1 MVKFRDTSLS
11 IKLNLLLLFV
21 LGILLLATVLLL
33 AFNTG
38 KLTEEIGSERIA
50 EEVNI
55 MQKRLAEVEKE
66 LTVDVSFTASSIPFI
81 QAVGRRNG
89 ETVTDLI
96 TISNNALNLDDI
108 DVVDGD
114 GHWLAD
120 LRPTGS
126 SSLEAFPLLAAALKG
141 ETTTGVLVDNS
152 ANNTGVV
159 ISSAAPVN
167 ALRQGTVLGAV
178 QMSQTIDD
186 AFLRDLAFERDGVYL
201 GVVYDN
207 QLLARTTS
215 DAKAESTVLYRD
227 IALDPVSVSQAS
239 SGEIVVPK
247 NLITSSNIP
256 YAVAYIPL
264 SVGTGPSPVSMMILV
279 ELDEIFA
286 FQNSTLMNTIIVF
299 AALALV
305 ALVIIYVSLQHIV
318 IQPLNALRTIAQK
331 MTGGQYKE
339 RIPAAG
345 QDEVGQLAA
354 SFNEMA
360 GAIEQREENLQAAR
374 AQAER
379 ANQVKSAFLASMSH
393 ELRTPLNGIINFT
406 GFVADE
412 MLGPVNEK
420 QAQFLRDAIVNAEHL
435 LSLIND
441 VLDISKIEAGSLR
454 LFVEANVDLNKE
466 IETVARTG
474 QTLLADKPVDL
485 NIEIE
490 GSLPLLQ
497 GDKRRI
503 RQIMLNLVSNA
514 CKFTDEGSVT
524 IKAKQCDNEV
534 FISVKDT
541 GPGIEAK
548 DHDAIFET
556 FLQTETGLRKGGGT
570 GLGLPISKK
579 LAEAHGGR
587 LWLESEPG
595 AGAEFFVVLPLQ
607 AEISNTPVAS

>member
-1 MVKFRDTSLS
+1 MVTLRDTSLS

-33 AFNTG
+33 TFNTG

-55 MQKRLAEVEKE
+55 MQKRLAEVEQE

-89 ETVTDLI
+89 ETVTELI
-96 TISNNALNLDDI
+96 TISNNSLSLDDI

-114 GHWLAD
+114 GNWLAD

-126 SSLEAFPLLAAALKG
+126 TEIGNFPLLAAALKG
-141 ETTTGVLVDNS
+141 ETTTGVLVEQD
-152 ANNTGVV
+152 AGQTGLI

-178 QMSQTIDD
+178 QMSQKVDD
-186 AFLRDLAFERDGVYL
+186 AFLQELAFEREGIYL

-207 QLLARTTS
+207 QLMARTAFDSSANATI
-215 DAKAESTVLYRD
+215 LYRD
-227 IALDPVSVSQAS
+227 IALDTEAVSRAS
-239 SGEIVVPK
+239 NGEVVVPDT
-247 NLITSSNIP
+247 LITSSNIP

-264 SVGTGPSPVSMMILV
+264 AAGEMSSPASLVILV

-286 FQNSTLMNTIIVF
+286 FQTSTLMNTIIVF

-305 ALVIIYVSLQHIV
+305 ALVIIYMSLQHIV
-318 IQPLNALRTIAQK
+318 IQPLNTLRVIAQK
-331 MTGGQYKE
+331 MTGGQYKQ
-339 RIPAAG
+339 RIPAQG
-345 QDEVGQLAA
+345 KDEVGQLAA

-420 QAQFLRDAIVNAEHL
+420 QTQFLRDAIVNAEHL

-454 LFVEANVDLNKE
+454 LFIENNVDLAKE
-466 IETVARTG
+466 LETVARTG
-474 QTLLADKPVDL
+474 KTLLADKPVEL
-485 NIEIE
+485 NIDIQ
-490 GSLPLLQ
+490 GTLPLLQ

-524 IKAKQCDNEV
+524 IKAKQCDNEI
-534 FISVKDT
+534 FLSVKDT

-587 LWLESEPG
+587 MWLESEPG

-607 AEISNTPVAS
+607 AEITSTPVAS